1 MKNHT
6 QSLSA
11 FVNDVDTTAAT
22 ATATGNWQPHEA
34 TAKKTA
40 KENATALD
48 ECQRL
53 GDTLCPVTNIPFT
66 ETCAEILLYGQLFP
80 LPKFRICIILAFNIS
95 RICSHTSLENQYL
108 SIYIEQMKN
117 ANCIKPLFDDLMGTG
132 YN

>member
-11 FVNDVDTTAAT
+11 FVNDVDTAAAT

-80 LPKFRICIILAFNIS
+80 LPKLRTFRHIIFELLTFQGYAHIRVSKTNIYPF
-95 RICSHTSLENQYL
+95 ILN
-108 SIYIEQMKN
+108 K
-117 ANCIKPLFDDLMGTG
+117 
-132 YN
+132 